1 MSKEAAM
8 KIKAIAPWFGGKRTL
23 APKIVEL
30 LGDHRVYWEPFCGS
44 MAVLMAKPA
53 CRMETVNDL
62 HGHLINLAR
71 VIADPKAGPKLYRRL
86 RRTLFHE
93 DLLAEARESLRS
105 GDSLF
110 RKSLSS
116 EDDAYW
122 YFIDS
127 WMGRNGV
134 AGTQSTCPSFCIR
147 YTATGGQP
155 ATRFNGAV
163 SSIPQWRRRLR
174 GVAISRRN
182 GFELLEKIADA
193 PKTAIYVDPPYVKK
207 SARYI
212 HDFNPEDHERL
223 NRLLS
228 RFTKTRVV
236 VSYYADPLI
245 DELYANWN
253 RVEVDVA
260 KSLAHQSR
268 RGQNTTR
275 ATELLLWK

>member
-1 MSKEAAM
+1 MSKDAPM

-23 APKIVEL
+23 APKIVDL
-30 LGDHRVYWEPFCGS
+30 LGEHRVYWEPFCGS
-44 MAVLMAKPA
+44 MAVLMVKPA

-62 HGHLINLAR
+62 HGDLINLLR
-71 VIADPKAGPKLYRRL
+71 VIADAEAGPKLYRRL

-93 DLLAEARESLRS
+93 DLLAEAREALR
-105 GDSLF
+105 GGQSLF
-110 RKSLSS
+110 REEPNSG
-116 EDDAYW
+116 DRAYW

-134 AGTQSTCPSFCIR
+134 AGTQSTNPSFCIR

-155 ATRFNGAV
+155 ATRFFSAV
-163 SSIPQWRRRLR
+163 SSLPQWRRRLR
-174 GVAISRRN
+174 GVAVSRRD

-193 PKTAIYVDPPYVKK
+193 KGTAIYVDPPYVTK
-207 SARYI
+207 SAKYI
-212 HDFNPEDHERL
+212 HDFKDHDHIRL
-223 NRLLS
+223 RGYLE
-228 RFTKTRVV
+228 RFTKSRVV

-245 DELYANWN
+245 DGLYADWN
-253 RVEVDVA
+253 REEVDVA

-268 RGQNTTR
+268 RGHNSTR